1 MKSKSKKIIS
11 AIVLTLFLT
20 TVFSS
25 LVMMS
30 NMSDKHMDGGC
41 PFSVPG
47 QSACPQNIA
56 DMVFNHISAYNSF
69 LNVTISSSLISLIIS
84 LLLIVVYAVFSIFIY
99 SLLFSPPKIFY
110 FSYSNLFGSFHNR
123 KITSWLSLFENSPSL
138 V

>member
-11 AIVLTLFLT
+11 ALVLTLFLT

-47 QSACPQNIA
+47 QSACPQNID
-56 DMVFNHISAYNSF
+56 DMVVSHISAYNSF
-69 LNVTISSSLISLIIS
+69 LNVTFSSGLTSLILS
-84 LLLIVVYAVFSIFIY
+84 LLLVVYVVFSIFIY